1 MLHGKGLGGSQIH
14 EQWAICKTDADFS
27 FGDPLGTLP
36 LRKYGNRLPRQGPA
50 NDFGTTRFTDLSA
63 TANSW
68 PPSAFFS
75 QVVGQLTSTRCDY
88 VNGRVT
94 LQNGWTKPTAP
105 ADVPFAR
112 MEWCYDI
119 AGDGAR
125 AATRSYVASMA
136 ETPAVAGE
144 KFTAKYVGWQFWTD
158 AAYKMETLDAK
169 AAQRFGAEP
178 NEFPQE
184 PVPVD
189 TWYQAIIDRLN
200 FEGAVPMEKQR
211 MASFTVHVYSGQKL
225 TDYIAGVANGTI
237 PFGPP

>member
-1 MLHGKGLGGSQIH
+1 M
-14 EQWAICKTDADFS
+14 
-27 FGDPLGTLP
+27 
-36 LRKYGNRLPRQGPA
+36 
-50 NDFGTTRFTDLSA
+50 
-63 TANSW
+63 
-68 PPSAFFS
+68 
-75 QVVGQLTSTRCDY
+75 
-88 VNGRVT
+88 
-94 LQNGWTKPTAP
+94 
-105 ADVPFAR
+105 
-112 MEWCYDI
+112 
-119 AGDGAR
+119 
-125 AATRSYVASMA
+125 
-136 ETPAVAGE
+136 
-144 KFTAKYVGWQFWTD
+144 GWQFWTD